1 MTIVRIDCHSVTP
14 TQYTVQILL
23 GRHPSTHPSRHP
35 STRYPS
41 TTRTHHGYGQEWN
54 GSHRVASHGIAVVDS
69 LLCPFYIDFTSFTP
83 FSLAIEVHA
92 GVFSILCPS
101 YGSRMFPHCARGCD
115 RLVAAT
121 PATCSRHNTPSV
133 HGHLCGYTGGHALPV
148 SHFLNGR

>member
-14 TQYTVQILL
+14 TQPS
-23 GRHPSTHPSRHP
+23 RHLSRHPSRHP

-121 PATCSRHNTPSV
+121 RQHAPGTTRHRCMVISAGTRGDTLFRSHTSRSR
-133 HGHLCGYTGGHALPV
+133 C
-148 SHFLNGR
+148 RRC